1 MSEGVS
7 LYVPCYNAGRYIEKC
22 LEGVFNQSRVPEEV
36 IVVDDGS
43 TDETAEVAKRFPVK
57 LVSHESNKGLAAAR
71 NTGVRSAKHE
81 FVASIDADCIPRHDW
96 LERLLSCM
104 TSRNVAGSGGRLIEM
119 NNRALPDRWRTL
131 HMIQHRGPN
140 MIDHSD
146 FLFGHSTLFR
156 KAALEQVGLY
166 NESLKTN
173 NEDEYICQR
182 VLGAGY
188 SLVYHPDA
196 VVEHL
201 RTDTLFSL
209 LRTYWRWWFFGY
221 KKDITYRNAIGQM
234 LFHCRT
240 EFPALLATDIRA
252 RDLNCAV
259 ISGMAVAYSIW
270 SDFRYLS
277 AHWGQRRLY
286 DLK

>member
-1 MSEGVS
+1 M
-7 LYVPCYNAGRYIEKC
+7 PCYNAGRYIGKC

-43 TDETAEVAKRFPVK
+43 TDDSAEVAKRFPVK

-71 NTGVRSAKHE
+71 NTGVRSATYDLI
-81 FVASIDADCIPRHDW
+81 ASLDADCIPKSDW
-96 LERLLSCM
+96 LVRLLSCM
-104 TSRNVAGSGGRLIEM
+104 TSVNVAGSGGRLVETNYRTM
-119 NNRALPDRWRTL
+119 PDRWRTL
-131 HMIQHRGPN
+131 HMIQHRGPDL
-140 MIDHSD
+140 IDHSD

-156 KAALEQVGLY
+156 KTALEQVGMY
-166 NESLKTN
+166 NESLRTN

-182 VLGAGY
+182 LLGAGY

-201 RTDTLFSL
+201 RTDTLSSL

-221 KKDITYRNAIGQM
+221 KKDITYRNTIRQA

-240 EFPALLATDIRA
+240 ELPALVVTDIRA
-252 RDLNCAV
+252 RRLDCAA
-259 ISGMAVAYSIW
+259 ISCMAVAYSIW
-270 SDFRYLS
+270 SDLRYLL
-277 AHWGQRRLY
+277 AHWGERRLY

>member
-1 MSEGVS
+1 MSTGVS

-22 LEGVFNQSRVPEEV
+22 LEGVFNQSRIPDEV
-36 IVVDDGS
+36 IIVDDGS
-43 TDETAEVAKRFPVK
+43 TDDTSEVAKRFPVK
-57 LVSHESNKGLAAAR
+57 LVSHECNKGLAAAR
-71 NTGVRSAKHE
+71 NTGVRCAKHE
-81 FVASIDADCIPRHDW
+81 LVASIDADCIPKHDW

-104 TSRNVAGSGGRLIEM
+104 TSADVAGSGGRLVET
-119 NNRALPDRWRTL
+119 NTRALPDRWRTL

-140 MIDHSD
+140 LIDHSD

-156 KAALEQVGLY
+156 KGALERVGLY
-166 NESLKTN
+166 NESLRTN

-182 VLGAGY
+182 LLGAGY

-201 RTDTLFSL
+201 RTDTLSSL

-221 KKDITYRNAIGQM
+221 KKDITYGNTLRQM
-234 LFHCRT
+234 RSHCLT
-240 EFPALLATDIRA
+240 ELPALLATDIRA
-252 RDLNCAV
+252 RHFDCIV
-259 ISGMAVAYSIW
+259 ISCLAVGYSIW
-270 SDFRYLS
+270 SDFRYLL